1 MGEVPLL
8 KELFAQYKDQGVTVI
23 GISLDEELK
32 PLQEMVAS
40 LGMTWPQIHDAD
52 ESLVKLF
59 NVKGTPTYYLI
70 DREGKISAK
79 DIPMK
84 KLASAIDDLLKK

>member
-8 KELFAQYKDQGVTVI
+8 KELYAQYKDQGVVVV

-32 PLQEMVAS
+32 PLQEMVTAKGLS
-40 LGMTWPQIHDAD
+40 WPQIHDVD
-52 ESLVKLF
+52 QTLVKLF
-59 NVKGTPTYYLI
+59 NVKGTPTYYLL
-70 DREGKISAK
+70 DREGKIAAK

-84 KLASAIDDLLKK
+84 RLRGAIDDLLKK